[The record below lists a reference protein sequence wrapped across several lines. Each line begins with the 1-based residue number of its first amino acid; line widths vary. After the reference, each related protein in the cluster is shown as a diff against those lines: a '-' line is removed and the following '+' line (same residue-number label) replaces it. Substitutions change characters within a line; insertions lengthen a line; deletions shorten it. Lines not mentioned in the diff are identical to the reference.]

1 MGSLL
6 LLLLLLLLLAL
17 LWGVEWAQG
26 QWSAGGE
33 RAGIQ
38 GQGPRI
44 NIQAPDPVKVQEGLC
59 VLVPCSFYYPWS
71 SQNNYNILTYWFRG
85 EGDHRTATLVAT
97 NYYYWNK
104 VKPEIAGRFKL
115 LSHSTNSCSLSITGA
130 RKEDQ
135 GAYFFR
141 VERGNDKYNY
151 KEKKLNL
158 QVTAQPDIDFEKP
171 LVSGQPARL
180 TCIVWGSCD
189 GKAPLFSWLGD
200 ALDSLRSKIK
210 NSQVLSF
217 TPRLQD
223 HGSNL
228 TCRVKVPQAQ
238 VSTER
243 TIRLNVSYTPQ
254 NLTIHIC
261 RDNKD
266 HSIKQCRGPGVMT
279 NRRSRI
285 RRRKRKRKNR
295 GALKTVQNASSLS
308 ILEGQALRLLC
319 EADSNPPARLS
330 WFRRSLSENDTILSN
345 SSTLELPS
353 VRRMD
358 EGEFT
363 CLAENYLG
371 SQLVFLS
378 LSVNSTPHLQGPSC
392 FWEDKVLHCSCFSQA
407 WPVPSLSWWQE
418 DQALRA
424 INNETSMVTTKSEGP
439 WANSSVSLRWGLGP
453 GLRLICK
460 AQNAHGER
468 SSAVLLLTGEQ
479 EQGSWPLVLT
489 LIRGGLMGAGFLLTY
504 GLTWIYYTR
513 CPGSSS
519 RQN

>member
-261 RDNKD
+261 RDNK
-266 HSIKQCRGPGVMT
+266 
-279 NRRSRI
+279 
-285 RRRKRKRKNR
+285 
-295 GALKTVQNASSLS
+295 A
-308 ILEGQALRLLC
+308 
-319 EADSNPPARLS
+319 
-330 WFRRSLSENDTILSN
+330 
-345 SSTLELPS
+345 
-353 VRRMD
+353 
-358 EGEFT
+358 
-363 CLAENYLG
+363 
-371 SQLVFLS
+371 
-378 LSVNSTPHLQGPSC
+378 TPHLQGPSC

-468 SSAVLLLTGEQ
+468 SSAVLLLTGGSPPSFTCAEQ

>member
-1 MGSLL
+1 
-6 LLLLLLLLLAL
+6 
-17 LWGVEWAQG
+17 
-26 QWSAGGE
+26 
-33 RAGIQ
+33 
-38 GQGPRI
+38 
-44 NIQAPDPVKVQEGLC
+44 
-59 VLVPCSFYYPWS
+59 
-71 SQNNYNILTYWFRG
+71 NNYNILTYWFRG

-261 RDNKD
+261 RDNK
-266 HSIKQCRGPGVMT
+266 
-279 NRRSRI
+279 
-285 RRRKRKRKNR
+285 
-295 GALKTVQNASSLS
+295 A
-308 ILEGQALRLLC
+308 
-319 EADSNPPARLS
+319 
-330 WFRRSLSENDTILSN
+330 
-345 SSTLELPS
+345 
-353 VRRMD
+353 
-358 EGEFT
+358 
-363 CLAENYLG
+363 
-371 SQLVFLS
+371 
-378 LSVNSTPHLQGPSC
+378 TPHLQGPLC

-418 DQALRA
+418 DQTLRA
-424 INNETSMVTTKSEGP
+424 INNETSTVTTKSEGL
-439 WANSSVSLRWGLGP
+439 WANSSVSLRGGLGA

-460 AQNAHGER
+460 AQNAHGVKIFRKRAAGRQEVKDDEDVIMGTVAWGSR
-468 SSAVLLLTGEQ
+468 QQFQPDGTLDQASPGREAPAPGEQ
-479 EQGSWPLVLT
+479 QELHYANLNFQGMKPREPQDTSNT
-489 LIRGGLMGAGFLLTY
+489 DYSEIKKG
-504 GLTWIYYTR
+504 
-513 CPGSSS
+513 
-519 RQN
+519 N

>member
-6 LLLLLLLLLAL
+6 LLLLLLLTL

-26 QWSAGGE
+26 QWGAGGE
-33 RAGIQ
+33 RAWIQ

-44 NIQAPDPVKVQEGLC
+44 NIQAPEPVMVQEGLC

-71 SQNNYNILTYWFRG
+71 SQNYYNILTYWFRG
-85 EGDHRTATLVAT
+85 EGNHLTATLVAT
-97 NYYYWNK
+97 NYYWNK

-115 LSHSTNSCSLSITGA
+115 LSDSTNSCSLSITDA

-151 KEKKLNL
+151 KEKTLNL

-200 ALDSLRSKIK
+200 ALVSLRSKIK

-261 RDNKD
+261 RDN
-266 HSIKQCRGPGVMT
+266 T
-279 NRRSRI
+279 
-285 RRRKRKRKNR
+285 
-295 GALKTVQNASSLS
+295 ALKTVQNASSLS

-353 VRRMD
+353 VRRTD

-418 DQALRA
+418 DQTLRA

-439 WANSSVSLRWGLGP
+439 WANSTVSLRGGLGA

-468 SSAVLLLTGEQ
+468 SSAVLLLTGVKPESL
-479 EQGSWPLVLT
+479 ENVVTAALGGAGVMALLALVLC
-489 LIRGGLMGAGFLLTY
+489 LVFVCML
-504 GLTWIYYTR
+504 
-513 CPGSSS
+513 GSSLEVLAGVGQAMVLPGDYTGPGLRS
-519 RQN
+519 LVPTCKEEAL